1 MIQGSGVPTS
11 TSSLYVL
18 QFCKSRTS
26 TSEYVHRVKV
36 EARADPAGIGL
47 AATEGAIVRAEYS
60 TYVFKCCQR
69 RRQRKNGTEQGPHAR
84 RTFFGPQC
92 DERITLS
99 TV

>member
-47 AATEGAIVRAEYS
+47 APAGTGRHCARGVQYVRIQMLPAPSPTEER
-60 TYVFKCCQR
+60 
-69 RRQRKNGTEQGPHAR
+69 NGTGST
-84 RTFFGPQC
+84 RT
-92 DERITLS
+92 
-99 TV
+99 